1 MNRMEK
7 IRRIVIVV
15 ISISLISG
23 SFIGGV
29 YLGYN
34 NKPSIQNITTLFNK
48 EEDKPVEVD
57 FSPFWKSWDV
67 IQSKYVS
74 KEDLND
80 QDMVWGAIKGLVGS
94 TGDPYSTFF
103 PPEQNKIFQED
114 IRGNFG
120 GIGIEIGI
128 RNNILT
134 VISPLKNTPAYK
146 ASLKTNDKILKIND
160 TSTENLSVEE
170 AVTLIRGEIGTKVK
184 LTIFREEKKEPF
196 EVTIVRDVIN
206 VPTIDTETKPGGIFV
221 IKLYNFGAQSTE
233 TFRKALRSFIES
245 GNDKLIIDLRGNAGG
260 YLDASVDIASWFLPA
275 GETVVIEKSGSGEE
289 NVFRSRGYDIFKN
302 LPLVVLV
309 NNGSASAAEILAGAL
324 QDHGLTKLVG
334 EKTFGKGSVQEL
346 VTITTNPETSLKI
359 TVAKWLTPNG
369 RSISDNG
376 LDPDIKVEMKDE
388 DVEKGKD
395 PQMDKAIE
403 ILNKK

>member
-1 MNRMEK
+1 MDRMEK
-7 IRRIVIVV
+7 IRRIAIVV
-15 ISISLISG
+15 ISILLILSA
-23 SFIGGV
+23 FVGGV

-34 NKPSIQNITTLFNK
+34 NKPSIQSITALFNK
-48 EEDKPVEVD
+48 EEGKPAEID
-57 FSPFWKSWDV
+57 FSPFWESWKV
-67 IQSKYVS
+67 IKSKYVS

-103 PPEQNKIFQED
+103 PPQQNKIFQED

-134 VISPLKNTPAYK
+134 VISPLKDTPAFK
-146 ASLKTNDKILKIND
+146 IGLKTNDKILKIND

-184 LTIFREEKKEPF
+184 LNIFREGKDKPF
-196 EVTIVRDVIN
+196 DVEITRAIIN
-206 VPTIDTETKPGGIFV
+206 IPTLDTEIKPNGIFI
-221 IKLYNFGAQSTE
+221 IKLYNFGAQSTDL
-233 TFRKALRSFIES
+233 FRNALRKFIKSE
-245 GNDKLIIDLRGNAGG
+245 NNKLIIDLRGNAGG
-260 YLDASVDIASWFLPA
+260 YLDASVDIASWFLPV
-275 GETVVIEKSGSGEE
+275 GKTVVIEKSGTGEE
-289 NVFRSRGYDIFKN
+289 NEFRSRGYDIFKD

-309 NNGSASAAEILAGAL
+309 DNGSASASEILAGAL
-324 QDHGLTKLVG
+324 QDYGLAKLVG

-359 TVAKWLTPNG
+359 TIAKWLTPKG

-376 LDPDIKVEMKDE
+376 LEPDIKVEISDKN
-388 DVEKGKD
+388 VESGKD

>member
-74 KEDLND
+74 KEKLNN

-146 ASLKTNDKILKIND
+146 AGLKTNDKILKID
-160 TSTENLSVEE
+160 DKSTENLSTEE

-233 TFRKALRSFIES
+233 TFRKALRSFIGS

>member
-1 MNRMEK
+1 MYRMEK
-7 IRRIVIVV
+7 IKRIAIVV
-15 ISISLISG
+15 VSVFLIS
-23 SFIGGV
+23 SAFIGGV

-34 NKPSIQNITTLFNK
+34 NRPSIQNITALFNK
-48 EEDKPVEVD
+48 EEGKSAEID
-57 FSPFWKSWDV
+57 FSPFWKSWE
-67 IQSKYVS
+67 IIKSKYVS
-74 KEDLND
+74 KENLND

-103 PPEQNKIFQED
+103 PPQQNKIFQED

-134 VISPLKNTPAYK
+134 VISPLKDTPAFK
-146 ASLKTNDKILKIND
+146 VGLKTNDKILKVND

-170 AVTLIRGEIGTKVK
+170 AVTLIRGEVGTKVK
-184 LTIFREEKKEPF
+184 LNIFREGKDNPF
-196 EVTIVRDVIN
+196 DVEITRAIIN
-206 VPTIDTETKPGGIFV
+206 VPTIDTETKPNGIFV
-221 IKLYNFGAQSTE
+221 IKLYNFGAQSTDL
-233 TFRKALRSFIES
+233 FRNALHKFVES
-245 GNDKLIIDLRGNAGG
+245 GNNKLIIDLRGNAGG
-260 YLDASVDIASWFLPA
+260 YLDASVDIASWFLPV
-275 GETVVIEKSGSGEE
+275 GKTVVIEKSGLGEE
-289 NVFRSRGYDIFKN
+289 NEFRSRGYDIFKD

-309 NNGSASAAEILAGAL
+309 NNGSASASEILAGAL
-324 QDHGLTKLVG
+324 QDYGLAKLVG

-359 TVAKWLTPNG
+359 TIAKWLTPKG

-376 LDPDIKVEMKDE
+376 LEPDIKVEISDK
-388 DVEKGKD
+388 DVESGKD

>member
-74 KEDLND
+74 KEKLNN

>member
-7 IRRIVIVV
+7 MRKIAIVV
-15 ISISLISG
+15 VSILLIS
-23 SFIGGV
+23 STFIGGV

-34 NKPSIQNITTLFNK
+34 NRPSIQSITALFNK
-48 EEDKPVEVD
+48 EESKPAEID
-57 FSPFWKSWDV
+57 FSPFWKSWEV
-67 IQSKYVS
+67 IKSKYVS

-80 QDMVWGAIKGLVGS
+80 QDMIWGAIKGLVGS
-94 TGDPYSTFF
+94 TDDPYSTFF
-103 PPEQNKIFQED
+103 PPQQNKIFQED

-120 GIGIEIGI
+120 GVGIEIGI

-134 VISPLKNTPAYK
+134 VISPLKDTPAYK
-146 ASLKTNDKILKIND
+146 AGLKTNDKILKID
-160 TSTENLSVEE
+160 DKSTENISTEE

-184 LTIFREEKKEPF
+184 LSIFREGKDKPF
-196 EVTIVRDVIN
+196 DVEITRAVIN
-206 VPTIDTETKPGGIFV
+206 IPTLDTEIKPDGIFV
-221 IKLYNFGAQSTE
+221 IKLYNFGAQSTDL
-233 TFRKALRSFIES
+233 FRNALRKFVES
-245 GNDKLIIDLRGNAGG
+245 GNNKLIIDLRGNAGG

-275 GETVVIEKSGSGEE
+275 GKTVVIEKSGSGEE

-324 QDHGLTKLVG
+324 QDHGLAKLVG

-359 TVAKWLTPNG
+359 TIAKWLTPNG

-376 LDPDIKVEMKDE
+376 LEPDFKVEITDKDTE
-388 DVEKGKD
+388 AGKD

-403 ILNKK
+403 IISRQ